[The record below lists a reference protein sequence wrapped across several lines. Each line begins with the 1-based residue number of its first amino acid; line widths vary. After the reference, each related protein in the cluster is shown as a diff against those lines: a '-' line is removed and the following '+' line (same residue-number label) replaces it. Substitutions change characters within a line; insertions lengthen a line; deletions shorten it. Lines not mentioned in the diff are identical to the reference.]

1 MYIYICS
8 IEQGLGRLHL
18 TSTEPCTYERWKS
31 KDPKDEAWMRCLFW
45 LRKMEIKA
53 LKIRMS

>member
-1 MYIYICS
+1 MYIYIYICS

-18 TSTEPCTYERWKS
+18 TSTEPCKS